1 MSATTSLIPR
11 QRRALRK
18 PDIDAARL
26 LIELREKRGIARDRV
41 PYEMQRAGINRDR
54 IPSPK
59 TLYRVE
65 ELGREPSIGIKA
77 ALAEFYGV
85 DLHTIWRPREPRC
98 ARESL

>member
-1 MSATTSLIPR
+1 
-11 QRRALRK
+11 
-18 PDIDAARL
+18 

-41 PYEMQRAGINRDR
+41 PYEMQRAGIVRDR

-59 TLYRVE
+59 TLYRIE

-77 ALAEFYGV
+77 ALAEFYRV